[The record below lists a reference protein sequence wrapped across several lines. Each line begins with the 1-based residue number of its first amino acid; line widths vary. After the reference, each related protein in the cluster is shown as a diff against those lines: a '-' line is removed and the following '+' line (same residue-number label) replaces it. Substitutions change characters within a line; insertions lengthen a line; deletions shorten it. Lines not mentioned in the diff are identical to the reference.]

1 MLRKRKCSCI
11 IKFIEYL
18 NTEFDLLDKPN
29 KSIYRKG
36 DFNVNLL
43 NIDADQLTADFYQTL
58 ISYSLIPTITKPT
71 RITHHTATLIDDIF
85 TNDYSHNH
93 SPGLLF
99 SDITD
104 LIRIFLTTELCT
116 QKINTNKS
124 TIYLSKSLIK

>member
-85 TNDYSHNH
+85 TNDYIAITIRLACYFPI
-93 SPGLLF
+93 SPISYGY
-99 SDITD
+99 
-104 LIRIFLTTELCT
+104 FLQPNCAP
-116 QKINTNKS
+116 KK
-124 TIYLSKSLIK
+124 

>member
-29 KSIYRKG
+29 KSTYHKG

-43 NIDADQLTADFYQTL
+43 NINADQLTADFYQTL

-71 RITHHTATLIDDIF
+71 RITHHTAI
-85 TNDYSHNH
+85 
-93 SPGLLF
+93 
-99 SDITD
+99 
-104 LIRIFLTTELCT
+104 
-116 QKINTNKS
+116 
-124 TIYLSKSLIK
+124 